1 MRWIGYA
8 LGGALV
14 ALGCAGLVLSLDPVG
29 WALWVGG
36 ILVAHDAVLVPV
48 VLLAGVAVRR
58 AGGPVRAG
66 LTVAGLVTLATLP
79 TVLALGRRAD
89 NPSILPLEYGRNLLI
104 VLALVGLITLV
115 SRILAAV
122 RDREKPGDRPG

>member
-1 MRWIGYA
+1 
-8 LGGALV
+8 
-14 ALGCAGLVLSLDPVG
+14 
-29 WALWVGG
+29 
-36 ILVAHDAVLVPV
+36 
-48 VLLAGVAVRR
+48 
-58 AGGPVRAG
+58 
-66 LTVAGLVTLATLP
+66 VAGLVTLATLP

>member
-1 MRWIGYA
+1 MRWVGYA

-48 VLLAGVAVRR
+48 VLLVGVAVRR

-66 LTVAGLVTLATLP
+66 LIVAGLVTLATLP